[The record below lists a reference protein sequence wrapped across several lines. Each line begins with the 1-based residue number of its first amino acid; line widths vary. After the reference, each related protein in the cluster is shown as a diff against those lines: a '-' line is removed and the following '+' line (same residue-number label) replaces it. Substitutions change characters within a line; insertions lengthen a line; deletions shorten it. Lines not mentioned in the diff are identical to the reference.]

1 MIKSING
8 QHYLNLLDYGIRNL
22 AQYKEHVNAL
32 NVFPVP
38 DGDTGTNMLMTLQNG
53 YSPLE
58 GSSDGLPT
66 LAKRFSAGVVFGARG
81 NSGVIASQFF
91 KGFSDFLSSFDE
103 AGAPAI
109 IEALSRGVSCAYE
122 AVSNPVEGTM
132 LTVAREATDYVKAQS
147 EKGNVL
153 TVDDVIAMFL
163 KQARRTLENTPDMLP
178 VLKSAGV
185 VDSGG
190 AGLVFVFEGMQKYLR
205 GEPLAEVIT
214 SSASTATV
222 DFTAFDRNSKFDF
235 GYCTEFV
242 LQLTCGKC
250 EFDYDAFREELSDMG
265 DSIVTVYE
273 NDKVKVHIHTRAP
286 EQVLGVC
293 HAYGEFLTLKIENM
307 NVQHHEYRQTA
318 PAAIKLHGGE
328 NAKVA
333 VVAVAHGTLMGE
345 RFLEMG
351 ADVVIPG
358 DGEYPPSAQ
367 DFIEQYEKLS
377 VETII
382 VFPNSNDT
390 GLAAEQASRL
400 YQKAKII
407 VMNTR
412 ADSQC
417 YAALPLVDF
426 AAEDAES
433 MAEELQEAA
442 DNVTTVLIAKAQKG
456 AQFDGVSIEVGDYFA
471 LMNKTLLAVG
481 KDSDT
486 VALEAIEAVLD
497 RDEHDIL
504 TVFKGVNATDTVN
517 GKVYDLIASK
527 YPLTEA
533 DVMDTGNALYELVL
547 SFE

>member
-8 QHYLNLLDYGIRNL
+8 QQYLDLLDYGIRNL
-22 AQYKEHVNAL
+22 ALYKEHVNAL

-53 YSPLE
+53 FSPLE
-58 GSSDGLPT
+58 GTSDGLSVV
-66 LAKRFSAGVVFGARG
+66 AKRFSASVVFGARG

-91 KGFSDFLSSFDE
+91 KGLSDHLATFAE
-103 AGAPAI
+103 AGAPELI
-109 IEALSRGVSCAYE
+109 DALSAGVSSAYE

-132 LTVAREATDYVKAQS
+132 LTVAREATEYVKVQA
-147 EKGNVL
+147 EKGNIL
-153 TVDDVIAMFL
+153 TVDDVISLFL

-190 AGLVFVFEGMQKYLR
+190 AGLVFIFEGMQKYLR

-214 SSASTATV
+214 SAASTAAV
-222 DFTAFDRNSKFDF
+222 DFNAFNKNSKFDF

-242 LQLTCGKC
+242 LQLTSGKC
-250 EFDYDAFREELSDMG
+250 AFDYDAFREELSDMG
-265 DSIVTVYE
+265 ESIVTVYE
-273 NDKVKVHIHTRAP
+273 NDKVKVHIHTRNP

-333 VVAVAHGTLMGE
+333 VVAVAHGSLMGE

-351 ADVVIPG
+351 ADIVIPG

-377 VETII
+377 VKTVI

-390 GLAAEQASRL
+390 GLAAEQSSRL
-400 YQKAKII
+400 YGKANVI
-407 VMNTR
+407 VLNTR

-426 AAEDAES
+426 AADDVES
-433 MAEELQEAA
+433 MVEELQTTA
-442 DNVTTVLIAKAQKG
+442 DNVTTVMIAKAQKD
-456 AQFDGVSIEVGDYFA
+456 AQFDGVSITNGDYFA
-471 LMNKTLLAVG
+471 LMNKTVLSVG
-481 KDSDT
+481 TDFDT
-486 VALEAIEAVLD
+486 VALEAVKAVLD
-497 RDEHDIL
+497 RDEHEIL

-517 GKVYDLIASK
+517 DKLYELLASK
-527 YPLTEA
+527 YPFTET
-533 DVMDTGNALYELVL
+533 DILDTGNALYELVL

>member
-8 QHYLNLLDYGIRNL
+8 QQYLDLLDYGIRNL
-22 AQYKEHVNAL
+22 ALYKEHVNAL

-53 YSPLE
+53 FSPLE
-58 GSSDGLPT
+58 GTSDGLSVV
-66 LAKRFSAGVVFGARG
+66 AKRFSASVVFGARG

-91 KGFSDFLSSFDE
+91 KGLSDHLATFAE
-103 AGAPAI
+103 AGAPELI
-109 IEALSRGVSCAYE
+109 DALSAGVSSAYE

-132 LTVAREATDYVKAQS
+132 LTVAREATEYVKVQA
-147 EKGNVL
+147 EKGNIL
-153 TVDDVIAMFL
+153 TVDDVISLFL

-190 AGLVFVFEGMQKYLR
+190 AGLVFIFEGMQKYLR

-214 SSASTATV
+214 SAASTAAV
-222 DFTAFDRNSKFDF
+222 DFNAFNKNSKFDF

-242 LQLTCGKC
+242 LQLTSGKC
-250 EFDYDAFREELSDMG
+250 AFDYDAFREELSDMG
-265 DSIVTVYE
+265 ESIVTVYE
-273 NDKVKVHIHTRAP
+273 NDKVKVHIHTRNP

-351 ADVVIPG
+351 ADIVIPG

-377 VETII
+377 VKTVI

-390 GLAAEQASRL
+390 GLAAEQSSRL
-400 YQKAKII
+400 YGKANVI
-407 VMNTR
+407 VLNTR

-426 AAEDAES
+426 AADDVES
-433 MAEELQEAA
+433 MVEELQTTA
-442 DNVTTVLIAKAQKG
+442 DNVTTVMIAKAQKD
-456 AQFDGVSIEVGDYFA
+456 AQFDGAAIAIGDYFA
-471 LMNKTLLAVG
+471 LMNKTVLSVG
-481 KDSDT
+481 KDFDT
-486 VALEAIEAVLD
+486 VALEAVKAVLD
-497 RDEHDIL
+497 RDEHEIL

-517 GKVYDLIASK
+517 DKLYELLASK
-527 YPLTEA
+527 YPFTET
-533 DVMDTGNALYELVL
+533 DILDTGNALYELVL